1 MHATHSPL
9 FLHDFFNV
17 PLLETKASIEKA
29 IASILKANG
38 SVAEPFSNG
47 KLANKE
53 LVARPAYFLTT
64 CNRQLL
70 IHFVLPLYKCGNGL
84 FHCE

>member
-1 MHATHSPL
+1 MHSSHLPL

-17 PLLETKASIEKA
+17 SLFETKASISKA
-29 IASILKANG
+29 IG

-53 LVARPAYFLTT
+53 LVARPACFHDVL
-64 CNRQLL
+64 QLPITNSL
-70 IHFVLPLYKCGNGL
+70 RFASL
-84 FHCE
+84 